1 MLSKM
6 LKPANE
12 YVPPKHIDNLDKCGV
27 KELKDM
33 AKERGLRLSGK
44 KEELKQRI
52 QENMKQHKCATVIQR
67 RFRGHMVKTWLQL
80 KRGSNGAPVNESDF
94 YTMEPINEM
103 EFLQYLNYT
112 EAKSNTSYVFNL
124 HSLMSLVAKTGNL
137 HNPYTREDMSKPLS
151 QRLLKIIRLTNI
163 LFPDYDLLQ
172 EPAQTLVVTPT
183 PTPALPIDPSINYNG
198 LITELFIKIDELG
211 NYTNVMWFLHL
222 SNTQLR
228 VLVLRLYHL
237 WGHIETG
244 LQRRI
249 CPTRNPFGVG
259 NIGAYNVSET
269 RSIAE
274 NRAIALRIGETMVYD
289 GELQEHRTLGAMY
302 FLTAMT
308 VVSQEVRQAI
318 PWLYENYFVI
328 TQP

>member
-1 MLSKM
+1 MFSKI

-12 YVPPKHIDNLDKCGV
+12 YAPPKHIDNLDKYGV
-27 KELKDM
+27 KELKCM
-33 AKERGLRLSGK
+33 AKERGLRISGK
-44 KEELKQRI
+44 KEELKERI
-52 QENMKQHKCATVIQR
+52 QENMTQHKCANTIQR
-67 RFRGHMVKTWLQL
+67 RFRGYLVKTWLQL
-80 KRGSNGAPVNESDF
+80 KRGKNGAPVNETDF
-94 YTMEPINEM
+94 YTMEPIEEI
-103 EFLQYLNYT
+103 EFMKYLNYT
-112 EAKSNTSYVFNL
+112 EANSNTSYVFNV
-124 HSLMSLVAKTGNL
+124 HSLMSLVAKTGKL
-137 HNPYTREDMSKPLS
+137 QNPYTREDMSKSLS

-163 LFPDYDLLQ
+163 IFPDYDLLQ
-172 EPAQTLVVTPT
+172 EPVQTVTTIPS
-183 PTPALPIDPSINYNG
+183 ALPIDPSINYNG
-198 LITELFIKIDELG
+198 LITELFVKIDELG
-211 NYTNVMWFLHL
+211 NYTNVMWFLQL

-244 LQRRI
+244 LQHRI
-249 CPTRNPFGVG
+249 CPRRNPFGVG

-269 RSIAE
+269 RSIQE

-318 PWLYENYFVI
+318 PWLYENYFVM
-328 TQP
+328 TQT

>member
-1 MLSKM
+1 MFSKM

-12 YVPPKHIDNLDKCGV
+12 YVPPKHIDNLDKYGV
-27 KELKDM
+27 KELRCA

-44 KEELKQRI
+44 KEDLKQRI
-52 QENMKQHKCATVIQR
+52 QHNMTQHKCATTIQR
-67 RFRGHMVKTWLQL
+67 RFRGYLVCLWLKL
-80 KRGSNGAPVNESDF
+80 KRGENGAPVNESDF
-94 YTMEPINEM
+94 YTMEPIEEM
-103 EFLQYLNYT
+103 DFVHYVNYT
-112 EAKSNTSYVFNL
+112 EAKSNTSYVFNVQ
-124 HSLMSLVAKTGNL
+124 SLISLVAKTGNL
-137 HNPYTREDMSKPLS
+137 LNPYTREDMTES
-151 QRLLKIIRLTNI
+151 LLRRMMKINKLTNI
-163 LFPDYDLLQ
+163 LFPRQVLALAQ
-172 EPAQTLVVTPT
+172 EPVLVHR
-183 PTPALPIDPSINYNG
+183 PALPIDSSINYNG

-211 NYTNVMWFLHL
+211 NYTNVLWFLHL

-237 WGHIETG
+237 WGHIDTE
-244 LQRRI
+244 LRRQI
-249 CPTRNPFGVG
+249 CPKRNPFSVG
-259 NIGAYNVSET
+259 NIGAFDANDART
-269 RSIAE
+269 IAE

-308 VVSQEVRQAI
+308 VVSNAVRQAI

>member
-1 MLSKM
+1 MFSKM

-12 YVPPKHIDNLDKCGV
+12 HVPPKHIENLDKYGV
-27 KELKDM
+27 KELKCA

-52 QENMKQHKCATVIQR
+52 QHNMKQHKCATTIQR
-67 RFRGHMVKTWLQL
+67 RFRGYIVCLWLKL
-80 KRGSNGAPVNESDF
+80 KRGENGAPVNETDF
-94 YTMEPINEM
+94 YTMESIEEM
-103 EFLQYLNYT
+103 DFVHYVNYT
-112 EAKSNTSYVFNL
+112 EAKSNTSYVFNVQ
-124 HSLMSLVAKTGNL
+124 SLMSLVAKTGNL
-137 HNPYTREDMSKPLS
+137 LNPYTREDMTESLL
-151 QRLLKIIRLTNI
+151 RRMLKINKLTNI
-163 LFPDYDLLQ
+163 LFPTQ
-172 EPAQTLVVTPT
+172 APVHTEAPVHR
-183 PTPALPIDPSINYNG
+183 PALPIDPATNYIG

-211 NYTNVMWFLHL
+211 NYTNVQWFLHL

-237 WGHIETG
+237 WGHIDTE
-244 LQRRI
+244 LRRQI
-249 CPTRNPFGVG
+249 CPKRNPFSVG
-259 NIGAYNVSET
+259 NIGPFNANDART
-269 RSIAE
+269 IAE

-302 FLTAMT
+302 FLTGLT

-328 TQP
+328 TQQ